1 MVSAK
6 KLLISRLFIGIH
18 TVVWFPIGQH
28 FVTTRVVHLPKR
40 TEISWI
46 TEADLITE
54 LGPCIAAL
62 AGKVSFSSC
71 RTFIRVCQLYCRL
84 KKLQKL
90 LHAVLNLDQ
99 STIAEIRGYNSP
111 PAGIHEVMKATLLVL
126 GFWEE
131 ETHVSFENWKI
142 LSNKEYA
149 KETKIKPNFNGSEHL
164 WNHEKM
170 FEIGVVRGN
179 ECEL

>member
-1 MVSAK
+1 MTAVV
-6 KLLISRLFIGIH
+6 
-18 TVVWFPIGQH
+18 TVVFTSCPTRGGQQRNQ
-28 FVTTRVVHLPKR
+28 FTTRVVHLPKR

-142 LSNKEYA
+142 LSNKEFA
-149 KETKIKPNFNGSEHL
+149 KETKIKPNFNGPNTFGTMKRCS
-164 WNHEKM
+164 
-170 FEIGVVRGN
+170 R
-179 ECEL
+179 